1 MGVNLAA
8 FPDILQS
15 LVLAGL
21 SILLDAGFWIIA
33 SLFAAGLIYEYL
45 GTSRLS
51 RFMRHQ
57 GPGSL
62 AGALWVGA
70 LLPICS
76 CGVIPLAIG
85 LRLAGVR
92 LAAVMTFAAATPIIN
107 PAAVLLSY
115 ALLGP
120 QITLAYVVFGLT
132 VPVLA
137 GLVVERFGTQPE
149 TAVATRLKSCCSSN
163 GGCTGRTETR
173 GQRFVRAVRW
183 GFLELGPTLGLYLAV
198 GIVLAALVITLAPSQ
213 WIPEHLGASAPLASL
228 LIVSLL
234 GMVIYVCAVAH
245 IPLVAALLVAG
256 ASPGVAIV
264 FLVTGAVTNLP
275 ELIALQRILG
285 RVTIAVYVSV
295 LVVASVLAGWL
306 LNLWLLPDFSPHLD
320 PLASMHWS
328 DLAGR
333 VSFIIPQPIA
343 LASAVAVGMLCIW
356 GVARWFRDRIIG
368 LRSSQPAL

>member
-1 MGVNLAA
+1 MMPTTYLEALQAFALAA
-8 FPDILQS
+8 
-15 LVLAGL
+15 L
-21 SILLDAGFWIIA
+21 SILLDAGFWIVA
-33 SLFAAGLIYEYL
+33 SLFLAGLVYEFL
-45 GTSRLS
+45 GTSKLS

-57 GPGSL
+57 GAGSL
-62 AGALWVGA
+62 AGALGVGA

-76 CGVIPLAIG
+76 CGVIPLAVS

-120 QITLAYVVFGLT
+120 QITLAYVAFGLT
-132 VPVLA
+132 VPIFA
-137 GLVVERFGTQPE
+137 GLMVERFGTQAETPIATQLKGCCSGASCGASEPE
-149 TAVATRLKSCCSSN
+149 TLV
-163 GGCTGRTETR
+163 
-173 GQRFVRAVRW
+173 QRFKRAMRW

-198 GIVLAALVITLAPSQ
+198 GIVLAALVTSLAPAQ
-213 WIPEHLGASAPLASL
+213 WIPAHLGAAAPFGSL
-228 LIVSLL
+228 LLVAVL

-285 RVTIAVYVSV
+285 RKTIAVYVVS
-295 LVVASVLAGWL
+295 LVVASVAAGWL
-306 LNLWLLPDFSPHLD
+306 LNLWLLPDFAPRLD
-320 PLASMHWS
+320 PLASLRWG

-333 VSFIIPQPIA
+333 VTFIVPPA
-343 LASAVAVGMLCIW
+343 LAIASAVAVGLLCVW
-356 GVARWFRDRIIG
+356 GVARWVRERISG
-368 LRSSQPAL
+368 PRCCPSTT